1 MYYCKSRYYKP
12 QINRWINMDDISYL
26 DKKTINGFNLYAYCN
41 NNPVNMSDLNGNS
54 ALGFIISCLLSF
66 ASSQIIALVD
76 REKYLDENLYETI
89 EEAAIAWG

>member
-1 MYYCKSRYYKP
+1 
-12 QINRWINMDDISYL
+12 
-26 DKKTINGFNLYAYCN
+26 
-41 NNPVNMSDLNGNS
+41 MSDLNGNS

-89 EEAAIAWG
+89 EKAAIAWG